1 MLVYQVQDMT
11 CGHCAATIT
20 QAVREVDEH
29 ARVQVDLAQHRVT
42 LEGTQAP
49 PDALQA
55 AISRAGYTPVPVPV
69 PAAAAQ
75 ATGIT
80 ARAGGSGCCSARRVP
95 LR

>member
-55 AISRAGYTPVPVPV
+55 AISRAGYTPVPVP
-69 PAAAAQ
+69 AAATQ
-75 ATGIT
+75 ASGAPTRAAGCGCGG
-80 ARAGGSGCCSARRVP
+80 ARCGA
-95 LR
+95 